1 MRTTRTTKRKRQ
13 PTRLPAQRGVNLGAV
28 AADMPRCVTCG
39 EPLVRLPRFLLSAQG
54 SGRGFQ
60 CQRCFYAN
68 TAPSPAAGETIASDR
83 TRWLTEVFSEPS
95 EAPPPAPRNT
105 ED

>member
-1 MRTTRTTKRKRQ
+1 MRTTRTTRRKRQ
-13 PTRLPAQRGVNLGAV
+13 TTRLRAQTGVNLGAV

-39 EPLVRLPRFLLSAQG
+39 EPLVRLPRFLMSAPG
-54 SGRGFQ
+54 AGHGFQ

-68 TAPSPAAGETIASDR
+68 TGPAPTTGEAIASDR
-83 TRWLTEVFSEPS
+83 ARWLTEVFSEPG
-95 EAPPPAPRNT
+95 ETAPPAPRAA